1 MEKKFAPEYDVIS
14 EDMIIQL
21 DEELG
26 GKNNFGKILDAGQKI
41 RIMGLTP
48 IYMLNRNKKTLEVV
62 SVEEIS
68 SKN

>member
-1 MEKKFAPEYDVIS
+1 MEKEFTPEYDVVS
-14 EDMIIQL
+14 EDMIVQL

-26 GKNNFGKILDAGQKI
+26 GKNNFGKILEAGKKI
-41 RIMGLTP
+41 RIIGLTP
-48 IYMLNRNKKTLEVV
+48 VYMFNRKKKTLEVV